1 MTSPGQLAPPPLKIQ
16 IIGPPVVSKRGQVIK
31 IDRRENRAL
40 LFYLAGRIEPVSRAE
55 LCDLFWPKDNEITA
69 HKKLREALSRLR
81 TSLQEP
87 DLILSDNG
95 SVGLSPINVENDWKK
110 FSGLI
115 LPIISGS
122 EMNSNDPLP
131 DWCYDQL
138 RKAIDLCRGNQ
149 FLQGIKM
156 PASIGFENW
165 VGIIDHTYSLMREKI
180 VQRLIDHSIAI
191 GNITEALVWL
201 QMAVNIDPFNLDN
214 NFLML
219 NCLKERGRIREAF
232 SFLDYLEREY
242 RSSMYEE
249 LPEILNNFK
258 ERILEKPPHVAK
270 TKESFQWPG
279 GDPGTVPFVG
289 RDDLLKRLEN
299 AYHRKG
305 IVYITGEPGSGKS
318 RLAQEFFNR
327 LDFKPRL
334 LFCVGKP
341 MVRSS
346 PFAPLVEG
354 LRSIVSR
361 QEWKEL
367 PDFVSEPLGDLFTE
381 LKGDDRKFDLHEEN
395 PLARQPLLT
404 IFDAL
409 LFLLINLSK
418 SRPLLMVVDI
428 ADLCDDATI
437 KFLTYLNERNFFK
450 QHGLLVLL
458 SRDDGHNEAF
468 DAYIN
473 RSVLANGLE
482 KIYLPP
488 FSLQEIVHLTSVM
501 VGKPIS
507 DELINKIRSET
518 GGNPF
523 FLIETIKA
531 FNLIEFDTATYSQAD
546 FYPVPATIQA
556 MVNEEVQ
563 ALSKLARKVLE
574 SASVLGKT
582 IMPKVLE
589 LMVDL
594 DSADFISAL
603 EELQHKSILI
613 GESGLKVDAQ
623 YIFPLGQIREVVI
636 DGMSPARK
644 RRLHLDAIKALQEVK
659 GNAPDQATI
668 FAYHYE
674 QAGEPQKAFES
685 WCMAGRFARSRFS
698 VEDTYAAYQRASDL
712 LSDMPLDESKFLVS
726 RLMVEWGDF
735 AYDLDDAT
743 TCKQIYNRGF
753 EFGDVSQDSLLIGMA
768 LSGWGRVA
776 EMTDEIE
783 EGIELLKRSLFFL
796 GRAEAMGELLEAHV
810 RLGILYELQENY
822 QQALQTFLS
831 GLEIKI
837 DYANKRMLDAA
848 VNLKTQLSM
857 LYCQMGWPVRG
868 EEIADQAVN
877 ESHLIDR
884 QSARV
889 QAFTALALA
898 QYHGGKYKKSI
909 QSAKTVRQNAIK
921 LQLDWWIFVLDMIL
935 ARNFLATGQLD
946 KSWAHIQFALGLKN
960 TTPMRFIYAHHHA
973 IIGDFYRLLDDYKSA
988 EAQYR
993 FGMGTTPNDYQ
1004 SLENQYMLGLTL
1016 CENNRPAEGL
1026 EQLNHAIVSS
1036 TERGLES
1043 IGLLG
1048 RYMYLIWSKA
1058 EKTDEDRETLKAAIK
1073 TAKDRGFGSNWL
1085 YGIMFL
1091 GLDEEKRGNIEK
1103 ARDLYN
1109 EVASAARLMN
1119 NCWYELWALR
1129 ALVHTT
1135 GLSNNEMRQYLDQI
1149 RFILDEMGKG
1159 AQKRP
1164 AAAWFRRF
1172 RKSLEQSLKN

>member
-1 MTSPGQLAPPPLKIQ
+1 MTSPGQLAPPPLKIR
-16 IIGPPVVSKRGQVIK
+16 IIGPPAVTLRGQVIK

-55 LCDLFWPKDNEITA
+55 LCELFWPKDNEITA

-87 DLILSDNG
+87 DLLLSDNG
-95 SVGLSPINVENDWKK
+95 SVGLSSENVDNDWKK
-110 FSGLI
+110 FSELI

-156 PASIGFENW
+156 PASTGFENW

-214 NFLML
+214 NFLLL
-219 NCLKERGRIREAF
+219 NCLKERGRIREAV
-232 SFLDYLEREY
+232 SFLDYLEGEY

-249 LPEILNNFK
+249 LPDILKNFK
-258 ERILEKPPHVAK
+258 ERILEKPPRVVQ
-270 TKESFQWPG
+270 TKDPFQWPG

-318 RLAQEFFNR
+318 RLAQEFYNR

-354 LRSIVSR
+354 LHSIVSR

-367 PDFVSEPLGDLFTE
+367 PDFVLEPLSDLFTE
-381 LKGDDRKFDLHEEN
+381 LRGEDRKSDRPEDN
-395 PLARQPLLT
+395 PLTGQPLLT

-418 SRPLLMVVDI
+418 SRPLLMVIDI

-437 KFLTYLNERNFFK
+437 KFLTYLNELNFFK
-450 QHGLLVLL
+450 QHGLLVLV
-458 SRDDGHNEAF
+458 SRDEGQNEAF

-473 RSVLANGLE
+473 RSILANGLE
-482 KIYLPP
+482 RICLPP
-488 FSLQEIVHLTSVM
+488 FTRQEIVHLISVM

-507 DELINKIRSET
+507 DELIKKIQSET

-531 FNLIEFDTATYSQAD
+531 FNLIEFDTMACSQAD
-546 FYPVPATIQA
+546 FYPIPATIQA

-563 ALSKLARKVLE
+563 ALSKPARKVLE

-594 DSADFISAL
+594 DSGDLIDAL
-603 EELQHKSILI
+603 EELQLKSILI

-644 RRLHLDAIKALQEVK
+644 RRLHLDAIQALQAVR
-659 GNAPDQATI
+659 GNAPDLATI

-674 QAGEPQKAFES
+674 QAGEAQKAFDA

-698 VEDTYAAYQRASDL
+698 VEDTYAAYQKASDL
-712 LSDMPLDESKFLVS
+712 LSDMPLDESRLLVG

-735 AYDLDDAT
+735 AYDLDDAA
-743 TCKQIYNRGF
+743 TCKKIYNRGF

-776 EMTDEIE
+776 EMTDEID

-796 GRAEAMGELLEAHV
+796 DRAEARGEMLEAYV
-810 RLGILYELQENY
+810 RLGILYDLKEDY
-822 QQALQTFLS
+822 IKARDTFLT
-831 GLEIKI
+831 GLNIQV
-837 DYANKRMLDAA
+837 DYADKRMLDAA
-848 VNLKTQLSM
+848 VNLKTQLSL
-857 LYCQMGWPVRG
+857 LYSQMGWPAMG

-884 QSARV
+884 LSARV

-909 QSAKTVRQNAIK
+909 QSARTVRQNAIK

-993 FGMGTTPNDYQ
+993 LGMGDNPSDYQ
-1004 SLENQYMLGLTL
+1004 SLDNQYMLGLTL
-1016 CENNRPAEGL
+1016 CENNRLAEGL
-1026 EQLNHAIVSS
+1026 EQLNHAIASS
-1036 TERGLES
+1036 NELGLES

-1048 RYMYLIWSKA
+1048 RFMSLIWSKND
-1058 EKTDEDRETLKAAIK
+1058 KTDEDRDALNTAITK
-1073 TAKDRGFGSNWL
+1073 VKEQGFGSNWL
-1085 YGIMFL
+1085 YGVMFL
-1091 GLDEEKRGNIEK
+1091 GADEEKHGNIDK
-1103 ARDLYN
+1103 ARTYFK
-1109 EVASAARLMN
+1109 EVSSAARLMN

-1129 ALVHTT
+1129 ALVHTP
-1135 GLSNNEMRQYLDQI
+1135 GLSINERRQYLDQI
-1149 RFILDEMGKG
+1149 RFVLDEMGKG